1 MLLLELLSIL
11 GFRVVGGIGSTDTT
25 VMSDTI
31 PRIVRLGLPE
41 ANVMLKDPPRSR
53 ISIRRVEVNTVMASV
68 TGQAALSDSTPT
80 TSSKIE
86 NVRSP
91 RAMAASAVPES
102 AAVASLREENERLRW
117 QVRELQR
124 VSSLGVLAG
133 SVCHELNNALT
144 PILNYAKLGLKSS
157 DVEFRTKSLDKIL
170 QAAQRATTITTG
182 MLGLARPN
190 LNQKSSADLAR
201 LVEETLMLTA
211 KDLEKHR
218 VELVVN
224 IRSRPQAKVCP
235 PQIQQVLLN
244 LIINARQA
252 MGTQGHGRIV
262 VQVGS
267 DSTGKWAEVAISDS
281 GQGMEPAVLK
291 RIFEPF
297 FTTKP
302 PGDESGLG
310 GTGLGLPVCR
320 DIIEAHQGRLR
331 VESKPG
337 HGATFTVRLPR
348 EADQPTAAVPGVKPA
363 KA

>member
-1 MLLLELLSIL
+1 
-11 GFRVVGGIGSTDTT
+11 
-25 VMSDTI
+25 
-31 PRIVRLGLPE
+31 
-41 ANVMLKDPPRSR
+41 
-53 ISIRRVEVNTVMASV
+53 MASV
-68 TGQAALSDSTPT
+68 TGP
-80 TSSKIE
+80 
-86 NVRSP
+86 SP
-91 RAMAASAVPES
+91 FSES
-102 AAVASLREENERLRW
+102 APAVGRAETSRTPRNQGTSNLVTAEALEKLREENERLRW

-144 PILNYAKLGLKSS
+144 PILNYAKMGAKSK
-157 DVEFRTKSLDKIL
+157 DEEFRSKSLEKIL
-170 QAAQRATTITTG
+170 AGAQRATAITTG

-190 LNQKSSADLAR
+190 LNKKAAADLAR
-201 LVEETLMLTA
+201 LTEDTLMLTA

-218 VELVVN
+218 VELVLNV
-224 IRSRPQAKVCP
+224 RSRPMAIVCP

-244 LIINARQA
+244 LVINARQA
-252 MGTQGHGRIV
+252 MGSQGHGRLT
-262 VQVGS
+262 VQVGT
-267 DSTGKWAEVAISDS
+267 DNTGKWAEVSIADT
-281 GQGMEPAVLK
+281 GPGMEPAVLK

-320 DIIEAHQGRLR
+320 DIIEAHHGRLR

-348 EADQPTAAVPGVKPA
+348 DTSVPEVVATTA
-363 KA
+363 